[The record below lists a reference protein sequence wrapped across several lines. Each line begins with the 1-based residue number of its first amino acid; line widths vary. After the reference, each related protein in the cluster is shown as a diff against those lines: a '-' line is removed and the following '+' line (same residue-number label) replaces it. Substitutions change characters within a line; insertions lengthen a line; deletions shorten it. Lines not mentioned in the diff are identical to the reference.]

1 MSSAASPIFGGF
13 RMAGQST
20 GVDSRGRSECARF
33 SSHSFSG
40 RHLGSGSDRGTR
52 KLTCR
57 QIAVAFTGAA
67 MLATAI
73 PASAQAPTLQ
83 AGWAQQSPGTVPP
96 GRSAPGLV
104 YDAAAGQMVMFGG
117 SDLND
122 TWLWDG
128 TNWTNATPASGN
140 PLARRNM
147 SMAYDAAA
155 NQVVMFGGN
164 ESSTTFGDTW
174 LWNGTSWT
182 QVTGLSTAP
191 PARSNAFM
199 AYDAATGNVVL
210 FGGVDTNGSLLG
222 DTWLWNGSTW
232 TQLTGLSTSPSARE
246 GASMAYDAALGEVI
260 LFGGFDGN
268 YDSDVWAWD
277 GSTWTQLSPANGAP
291 SGRFGAAIAYDAA
304 ANQMVVFGGVN
315 SNGSLGDTW
324 VLAGTSNSTLAWTQ
338 QTGTG
343 PSARDVSGMDYD
355 AAQDQI
361 VLFGGEG
368 ASGNLSDTWN
378 WGLPQNF
385 GSVSVCAPGT
395 GVGSTCSNTL
405 TLTYNVPATTTF
417 GLPQVVMQGAA
428 GLDFSLASGGSCT
441 GAVNA
446 GTSCTVVVTFAP
458 QAPGLRTGA
467 VNLVD
472 DSGTLLTSTPIYGNG
487 QAPEIA
493 FAAAPAV
500 SGVSGSPVST
510 GTAVLSGPLG
520 IATDEQGNLY
530 LANAGESNLL
540 KVAASGAVTT
550 VGSGFVDPTDVAVDG
565 AGDLFVSDIGL
576 NSPNGE
582 VVEIP
587 AGCSSSSCQVAVYTP
602 VTRPSPAGVAVDG
615 LGNLFIADPV
625 AGVLELPAGCTSSA
639 CQVSVG
645 SGWSQPEGV
654 AVDAAGDL
662 FVADA
667 GLKEIVKIP
676 AGCTTAGCQTTVGSG
691 WAQPQSVA
699 VDAAGDVF
707 VADPE
712 LSSGAGGVEEVPT
725 GCTSSSC
732 QVSLFNGLSYGV
744 ATNAGG
750 EVFISE
756 ESPATQILQINQSQ
770 PPSLSFATTYVGSIS
785 NPQDFSILNAGNQ
798 PLVNSAIGLTT
809 AFELTNGIS
818 PDCDMSFTL
827 LPGQECSLTV
837 DFAPVA
843 GGNISDAATLQN
855 NSLNGNPATQTFNLA
870 GTAVEPTDTL
880 YVNGPGG
887 GSGTVVS
894 TPAGIDCSIVGS
906 TTSGACVASFTGGT
920 VVTLEETPAAGSIFT
935 TWAGSCAN
943 SSSPTCNVT
952 VSPFL
957 TVSAVFSP
965 VYTLTVTDT
974 GNGSGTVTDNEDLI
988 TCLDTNG
995 TVSGTCSAA
1004 ETNSTVT
1011 LTAEATGNSIFAG
1024 WGGACASSG
1033 VSPTCTVAMSAA
1045 MSASAS
1051 FVAPGAAQPGALE
1064 PITAGAVWGQGGSFT
1079 SNARLAAPAITANTL
1094 AFPFGMVLDSN
1105 GDLYV
1110 ADAANNR
1117 VLFYP
1122 KGSTTATQV
1131 YGQDGSYTTNY
1142 ARGPGVNASSLWGP
1156 SGIALDSAGN
1166 LYVADSNNFR
1176 VLFFPGG
1183 STTATRVYG
1192 QGGSFTSAVQNN
1204 GGVSA
1209 NSLSYMGA
1217 IAVDGS
1223 NNLYVADGAN
1233 NRVLFFPA
1241 GSTTATRVYGQN
1253 GSFTANAANNG
1264 GVSANS
1270 LNQPNGLALDSSGD
1284 LYVADTG
1291 NNRVLFYPSGST
1303 TATIVYGQG
1312 GSFTSNAAN
1321 NGGVSTDSLNQPT
1334 GVAIDSAGDLYV
1346 TDGSNNRT
1354 LFYPFG
1360 STTATRVYGQGA
1372 SFTSNAVNSG
1382 GVSANSLSGP
1392 NSLALDASGN
1402 VYVADAGNNRVLEYG
1417 PFGDVNV
1424 CPSGQATPAP
1434 CSTTVTLSYYAA
1446 ATTSFGATQ
1455 VVTQGATGLDFT
1467 QASGSTCT
1475 PAFSAPGS
1483 CTVNVNFAPLAPGLR
1498 LGAVE
1503 LYNASGGLIASAP
1516 VYGIGQA
1523 PAIAFGQGTQT
1534 TVGSGLANPYGVAVD
1549 AAGNVFVGDYGNQR
1563 VVKIPANGGAQT
1575 TIASG
1580 LNYPEGVA
1588 VDGAGNVYIAD
1599 SDNNRV
1605 LEVPAGAGPQ
1615 TTVGSGL
1622 NHPAGVA
1629 VDGAGNVFIADYL
1642 NGRVVEVPA
1651 GGGPQTTVGS
1661 GLSRPQGVAVDGL
1674 GDVFIADSGNN
1685 RVVKVAPGGVQSTLP
1700 ATGLSDPVTVAVD
1713 AAGDVVIG
1721 NYNNNNV
1728 VELTPGG
1735 VQTTVPAT
1743 GLNTNILGVTVDGT
1757 GDIFIADFDNNRVVE
1772 ENLSQA
1778 TLNFGAINV
1787 GSRSAD
1793 IGITIQDV
1801 GNQALTGSLGPTTTA
1816 DFAEDLVNSTCTSVN
1831 GISLA
1836 PGATC
1841 VEGFYAQP
1849 TTAGPLSSTAV
1860 VSDNSLN
1867 GNPATQVISL
1877 SATGVSPNFTL
1888 TVTTVGSGAGTV
1900 TDNTSAIACTGLNGS
1915 VTGTCSASYASGTN
1929 VALTATATGTS
1940 VFLGWG
1946 GACASSGTSPTCTV
1960 ALNAAASVNASFVQ
1974 QDFGSANACPAGQ
1987 TTPAPCSAAFPVTF
2001 DIPANTTIGVVQV
2014 VTQGATGLDFT
2025 QASGSTCTPALSA
2038 PGYCNVNV
2046 NFAPLAPGLRTGA
2059 VELYNAAGGLI
2070 ASAAIYGI
2078 GVGPVAAFS
2087 PAAQVQINTG
2097 SYQLV
2102 YPAGLLVDAAG
2113 NLFIADGASD
2123 SQVLKLAPDGSIS
2136 TVGSGFALP
2145 QGMAEDGAGNLFVA
2159 NNNLNEVIEV
2169 PAGCTQSTCQVP
2181 LSTNLTAQLGVAVD
2195 GTGDLFVGDF
2205 HGGVAEI
2212 PAGCTSTACQK
2223 IVYSPGAPSNP
2234 AGLTADAAGD
2244 VFIADYGRQAVV
2256 EVPAG
2261 CAVASCQKLIGSGWQ
2276 TPEDVAVDAAGD
2288 VYVADEGLGV
2298 VEVPAGCAASACQI
2312 SVVSGIVPA
2321 AVALDGAG
2329 DVFVGKLSA
2338 TQPEVLEITRSL
2350 PPSLSFAVT
2359 SVGASSGAQTASVQN
2374 VGNGTQPLSVSAGA
2388 TSTANFSENAVG
2400 SACGSSTPA
2409 NVAPGG
2415 FCYASFTFTPTT
2427 TGILTD
2433 SADFSDNT
2441 MNLASSVGVQTVN
2454 LSGIGSLNGAT
2465 GTAVPNVVGMTVPN
2479 ATTTLTTVGLTVG
2492 TVSTQYSSS
2501 EPQGSVIGESPA
2513 AGSPVNLGSPVALL
2527 ISTGEAPPPTPDP
2540 LTFENNYFVTGDYA
2554 AAGVSMKGVPAAN
2567 SLATGTITVP
2577 DLTTCGCSQGV
2588 PDGADIIDAFLYWT
2602 TIENT
2607 ATPSGNKG
2615 TFLGYSIVGQ
2625 QVGSDIPN
2633 YSDGTNSGTLRVY
2646 RADINTY
2653 FQPPP
2658 SWNGERLASG
2668 PFTVSLTDINV
2679 PGGQLTVPEGASM
2692 VVLYRA
2698 LVAPGNPGSLPLKSI
2713 VIYDGSALPSASTN
2727 QNIQGFYD
2735 AVGGANGELTT
2746 LYNAGG
2752 TWNTS
2757 SGSVSLAAAASST
2770 NAPLN
2775 AGAAYAAVIFST
2787 PVANSDND
2795 GILDSW
2801 KAGPAAPD
2809 FFAGQPGYYD
2819 VKTQSWVAL
2828 PGAKHGEKDLFVQLD
2843 WMCGS
2848 VDAQGQCSGEDLFPS
2863 PDPSGADPLAMVEKA
2878 FANTGIVLHLKI
2890 GNPVPETTCTDNTST
2905 TPPQL
2910 CEFPGQPG
2918 VIGWKNS
2925 LEFTKL
2931 WPRNFD
2937 SCAAGGDCTARFPYG
2952 QKDSYHYVL
2961 FGHSLAIPA
2970 WSTLFGTLKTVTANA
2985 STGQT
2990 TITTADRGVQG
3001 DINYCPGRFTISGVL
3016 SYPGLDGVYNTAS
3029 CPDGSTIILS
3039 TPGVANWSY
3048 ANNTPAEPVMSL
3060 TSGTVTSISGY
3071 SDLGGQDSAVTLGLW
3086 ETDPNQDMSKRAQ
3099 VIAGTL
3105 FHEIGHTLGLTHGG
3119 LYFQAGAGSYVPTF
3133 DINCKPN
3140 YQSSMNYLFQ
3150 LDGVGLNEAV
3160 AYSNQTLETLSEST
3174 LNSVG
3179 NLLANDNTTPAT
3191 FSSSAWYQ
3199 ASPPASSTGS
3209 QSSTESAAQL
3219 HCDGTPLNGDTGY
3232 FVEGSVAP
3240 VTPPWQA
3247 DQDIT
3252 FDGVQPGSTG
3262 LSGLPGY
3269 DDVANI
3275 DLRQVGA
3282 TGGEYA
3288 SLASFLSFGAST
3300 TPVSVSSG
3308 QSVTVG
3314 AGGTVSVG
3322 AGGSV
3327 ELDNGG
3333 SASVGNG
3340 AVLSGGG
3347 TMTFSTGGSL
3357 TLSNDATGPNT
3368 ITPGTDGEVVLPGG
3382 GTVTLSGTGTI
3393 TMTGT
3398 GGTVTLGGGGTVT
3411 LGGGGTITL
3420 PGTGGT
3426 VTIPSTGGSYTVPAG
3441 GTVTLGGGG
3450 NVTLGGGGTV
3460 TLGGGGNVTLGGGGN
3475 VTLGAGGNVTLGAG
3489 GTVTLGG
3496 GGNVTLG
3503 GGGNVTL
3510 GAGGTVTLG
3519 GGGTV
3524 TLGGGGNV
3532 TLGGGGSV
3540 TLGGGGNLSIGAGGT
3555 ITLGAGGNVTLG
3567 AGGTITLGAGGTVTL
3582 GGGGNVTLGGG
3593 GTITLGGGGTETV
3606 PATGGQYT
3614 VPAGGIVTLSNG
3626 GTVTLG
3632 GGGNVTLGGGGTV
3645 TLGGGGTVTLGGGGN
3660 VTLGGGG
3667 NVTLGGGGNVTLGA
3681 GGNVTLGGGGNVTL
3695 GGGGSTTTEMDYDT
3709 ANSIVR
3715 PPGSPTY
3722 SVAPAT
3728 TNTPESIQVNWT
3740 APVFG
3745 VVATYTISRSVNGA
3759 PAVVIGSVSGV
3770 NGNAPATTFTDTNP
3784 PAGTLVYTITTTL
3797 VADANGSQRQSA
3809 PSPPAVLTMNQ
3820 TVVLGSLPSS
3830 VLITNSTVPVTA
3842 TAESNGA
3849 PNMQLVSFSA
3859 SGPCSVGESTINTNG
3874 VSSATVALNSTGS
3887 CTITATQ
3894 AGDSTTATTPPAYS
3908 AATPATGTFTI
3919 LPQGSTT
3926 QSQSIALGPA
3936 PTVQYGNGFTI
3947 SATSSSGLPLSFSAP
3962 LNGPCA
3968 LGSASSSGGG
3978 LWTTTGTAS
3987 GAGLC
3992 LITVTATAG
4001 KVGSTSY
4008 SQATVTQSFNI
4019 AAAPLTVTAASFGA
4033 VYGQSLPSLTP
4044 ALNVTY
4050 SITGFV
4056 NGDTAS
4062 VVSGAPGLTTTATPS
4077 SGVGAYP
4084 ITVSTGTL
4092 AAANYAF
4099 LYVNGTLT
4107 IAPAGSSISL
4117 VSSTG
4122 GTSNYGQLVTFT
4134 PTVTP
4139 VPPGTD
4145 SVLYS
4150 YTNSTINSGASVP
4163 LGSVPVT
4170 QAYSTFLLPP
4180 GTNTVTATFGGANSD
4195 PNFQSSSA
4203 SVTQVV
4209 ASVPVAFIS
4218 PDGVAFPSTDVG
4230 LTSASMTVV
4239 LTNIGTAPLNV
4250 TGAQIVS
4257 GDSGPADFIIQ
4268 SSTCGGSL
4276 LPWQTPLGPQ
4286 PVDSGWAAAP
4296 APLTANTS
4304 TVPTGGSCTVTLAFA
4319 PNPKQDEGVRTGTLV
4334 FTDNDGGQTGATD
4347 SIALT
4352 GSALSGISS
4361 TFPMPPAQSVP
4372 AGDYL
4377 WFNSELSVDG
4387 PLDPNGNPL
4396 KMNTDEVQIM
4406 VTNGS
4411 ISFTNP
4417 TNGTTT
4423 TIPVPDAL
4431 IQFVPGLTQASTTF
4445 DATNNRWVTQV
4456 PMTDPASGRQQ
4467 FTVPG
4472 NIFVSGV
4479 PYLLPAAI
4487 GQLPQGWGNGPG
4499 ASQNVTWS
4507 AEFTTDTPGVSIN
4520 WQWGAAVYNPCFGNQ
4535 PTSANPTCAG
4545 ESLNMA
4551 NLGVLG
4557 VNSADPG
4564 KCPIA
4569 QENSYNAGTPY
4580 NFVADL
4586 VSNEQPRYG
4595 ENGPPDLYTGQAS
4608 ESAGVVPAVTP
4619 VIFTPSP
4626 LVFMPVNAGQSS
4638 SAMTITITN
4647 QNESLPFNLSGV
4659 SLTGSNAGDFAITAT
4674 TCTNA
4679 SGAATFSGNSVGAL
4693 TLAPAGGGANSCTL
4707 SIVFTPGDLGT
4718 RTGSLVFTYATPSGM
4733 APNETPPPQTVEL
4746 YGTGAGGSNPIVG
4759 LSAVS
4764 LTFPHQEQGTT
4775 SPSQTVTLVNAG
4787 GGPLTINSI
4796 AASGEFGASSTC
4808 PVSPA
4813 TLASGGACTI
4823 SVWFQPLA
4831 TSVGSRSGA
4840 ITIID
4845 NNNGVAGSTQTISL
4859 SGQASP

>member
-1 MSSAASPIFGGF
+1 
-13 RMAGQST
+13 MAGQSS
-20 GVDSRGRSECARF
+20 GVDSSGRCRCARF
-33 SSHSFSG
+33 SSHSLSG
-40 RHLGSGSDRGTR
+40 RHIGSGSERGAR
-52 KLTCR
+52 QLAWR
-57 QIAVAFTGAA
+57 QIAVAFAGAA

-73 PASAQAPTLQ
+73 PAFAQAPTLQ
-83 AGWAQQSPGTVPP
+83 AGWAQLSPTTAPP
-96 GRSAPGLV
+96 ER
-104 YDAAAGQMVMFGG
+104 F
-117 SDLND
+117 
-122 TWLWDG
+122 
-128 TNWTNATPASGN
+128 ATS
-140 PLARRNM
+140 L
-147 SMAYDAAA
+147 AYDAAHG
-155 NQVVMFGGN
+155 QVVMFGGFGY
-164 ESSTTFGDTW
+164 SSVLNDTWVWNGTNWANVTPSSGNPSARSNQTMAYDDAQGEVVLFGGSTSGTGSSRLGDTW
-174 LWNGTSWT
+174 LWNGTSWS
-182 QVTGLSTAP
+182 QVTGLATTP
-191 PARSNAFM
+191 PARSSAAM
-199 AYDAATGNVVL
+199 AYDAADGQIVL
-210 FGGVDTNGSLLG
+210 FGGLGVSNSDLG
-222 DTWLWNGSTW
+222 DTWVWNGTSW
-232 TQLTGLSTSPSARE
+232 AQATGLSASPSARW
-246 GASMAYDAALGEVI
+246 GASMSYDAALGEVI
-260 LFGGFDGN
+260 LFGGFDQTGVEDN
-268 YDSDVWAWD
+268 DTWAWN
-277 GSTWTQLSPANGAP
+277 GSAWTQLSPASSP
-291 SGRFGAAIAYDAA
+291 TGRD
-304 ANQMVVFGGVN
+304 
-315 SNGSLGDTW
+315 
-324 VLAGTSNSTLAWTQ
+324 
-338 QTGTG
+338 
-343 PSARDVSGMDYD
+343 SAGMDYD
-355 AAQDQI
+355 AALGQI
-361 VLFGGEG
+361 VLFGGELALNG
-368 ASGNLSDTWN
+368 TYLNDTWVLSGNSPGNLTWTQQTSGTSPAARATSAMAYDAAQNQVVLFGGYSNINTYGDTWN

-395 GVGSTCSNTL
+395 GVVSTCSNTL

-417 GLPQVVMQGAA
+417 GTPQVVMQGAA
-428 GLDFSLASGGSCT
+428 GLDFSLGSGGSCA

-446 GTSCTVVVTFAP
+446 GTSCTVLVTFAP

-467 VNLVD
+467 VNLFD
-472 DSGTLLTSTPIYGNG
+472 GSGTLLTSTPIYGNG
-487 QAPEIA
+487 LAPEIA
-493 FAAAPAV
+493 FAPAPSV

-520 IATDEQGNLY
+520 IAADEQGNLY
-530 LANAGESNLL
+530 LANSGESNVL
-540 KVAASGAVTT
+540 KVTPNGAVST
-550 VGSGFVDPTDVAVDG
+550 VGSGFVTPQGVAIDG
-565 AGDLFVSDIGL
+565 AGDLFVADPGL
-576 NSPNGE
+576 NTPLGE

-587 AGCSSSSCQVAVYTP
+587 AGCTVPSCQVPVYAP
-602 VTRPSPAGVAVDG
+602 VVHPSPAGVAVDG

-667 GLKEIVKIP
+667 GLQKIVKVP
-676 AGCTTAGCQTTVGSG
+676 AGCATAACQSTVGSG
-691 WAQPQSVA
+691 WSSPQSVA

-712 LSSGAGGVEEVPT
+712 LNGGSGGVEEVPA

-732 QVSLFNGLSYGV
+732 QVLLFNGLSYGV
-744 ATNAGG
+744 ATNASG

-756 ESPATQILQINQSQ
+756 QSPATQILEINQSE
-770 PPSLSFATTYVGSIS
+770 PPSLSFETTDVGSMS
-785 NPQDFSILNAGNQ
+785 NPQYFSILNAGDQ

-809 AFELTNGIS
+809 AFQLTNGIS
-818 PDCDMSFTL
+818 PACDMSFTL
-827 LPGQECSLTV
+827 LPGQECSLTI
-837 DFAPVA
+837 DFVPVA

-855 NSLNGNPATQTFNLA
+855 NSLNGNPATQTFNVA
-870 GTAVEPTDTL
+870 GTAVEPNDTL

-894 TPAGIDCSIVGS
+894 TPVGIDCSIVGL
-906 TTSGACVASFTGGT
+906 TTSGTCVATFAGGT
-920 VVTLEETPAAGSIFT
+920 IVTLEETPAAGSAFT

-943 SSSPTCNVT
+943 SSNPTCNVT

-974 GNGSGTVTDNEDLI
+974 GNGSGTVTDSEDLI

-1033 VSPTCTVAMSAA
+1033 VSPTCTVTMSAA
-1045 MSASAS
+1045 MGASAS
-1051 FVAPGAAQPGALE
+1051 FVAPGAAQPGNLE
-1064 PITAGAVWGQGGSFT
+1064 PITAGVVWGQGGSFT
-1079 SNARLAAPAITANTL
+1079 SNANNGISASSMQALGGVLVDPAGNLYAAD
-1094 AFPFGMVLDSN
+1094 GQ
-1105 GDLYV
+1105 
-1110 ADAANNR
+1110 NNR
-1117 VLFYP
+1117 VLFFP
-1122 KGSTTATQV
+1122 RGSM
-1131 YGQDGSYTTNY
+1131 
-1142 ARGPGVNASSLWGP
+1142 
-1156 SGIALDSAGN
+1156 
-1166 LYVADSNNFR
+1166 
-1176 VLFFPGG
+1176 
-1183 STTATRVYG
+1183 TATRVYG
-1192 QGGSFTSAVQNN
+1192 QNGSFTTGTANN

-1209 NSLSYMGA
+1209 NSLSNPQGLA
-1217 IAVDGS
+1217 LDSSGD
-1223 NNLYVADGAN
+1223 LYVADEYN
-1233 NRVLFFPA
+1233 NRVLFYPA

-1253 GSFTANAANNG
+1253 GSFTTKTENNG

-1270 LNQPNGLALDSSGD
+1270 LGQPYGLAVDASGGLYVSDYQNNRVLFYPAGSTTATRVYGQGGSFTSNAVNNGGISASSLNQPTGVALDSSGD
-1284 LYVADTG
+1284 LYIADIY

-1303 TATIVYGQG
+1303 TATRVYGQL
-1312 GSFTSNAAN
+1312 GSFTSGTAN
-1321 NGGVSTDSLNQPT
+1321 NGGITADSLDNPMYP
-1334 GVAIDSAGDLYV
+1334 ALDSAGDLYV
-1346 TDGSNNRT
+1346 VDRSNNRMV
-1354 LFYPFG
+1354 FYPFG
-1360 STTATRVYGQGA
+1360 STTATRVYGQLG
-1372 SFTSNAVNSG
+1372 SFTSGAANNG
-1382 GVSANSLSGP
+1382 GISANSFSEP
-1392 NSLALDASGN
+1392 WAVAVDNSGN
-1402 VYVADAGNNRVLEYG
+1402 VYVSDYSNNRVLEYG
-1417 PFGDVNV
+1417 PFGNVNV
-1424 CPSGQATPAP
+1424 CPSGQSTPAP

-1446 ATTSFGATQ
+1446 ATTNFGATQ

-1467 QASGSTCT
+1467 EGTGGTCT
-1475 PAFSAPGS
+1475 GAFSAPGS

-1498 LGAVE
+1498 MGAVH
-1503 LYNASGGLIASAP
+1503 LLDSSGNVLAALPI
-1516 VYGIGQA
+1516 YGVGQA
-1523 PAIAFGQGTQT
+1523 PAIAFGLGVQS
-1534 TVGSGLANPYGVAVD
+1534 TVGSGLVNPYSIAED
-1549 AAGNVFVGDYGNQR
+1549 AAGNIFIADWGDGR
-1563 VVKIPANGGAQT
+1563 VVKIPAGGGAQT

-1580 LNYPEGVA
+1580 LSYLEGVA
-1588 VDGAGNVYIAD
+1588 VDGAGNVYTAEID
-1599 SDNNRV
+1599 DNLV
-1605 LEVPAGAGPQ
+1605 LKIPAGGGAPI
-1615 TTVGSGL
+1615 TVGSGL
-1622 NHPAGVA
+1622 NRPAGVA
-1629 VDGAGNVFIADYL
+1629 VDGAGNVFIADYF
-1642 NGRVVEVPA
+1642 NNRVVEVPA
-1651 GGGPQTTVGS
+1651 NGGAQTTVGS
-1661 GLSRPQGVAVDGL
+1661 GLNVPQGVAVDGL
-1674 GDVFIADSGNN
+1674 GDVIIADSGNN
-1685 RVVKVAPGGVQSTLP
+1685 RVVKVSASGVQTTLP
-1700 ATGLSDPVTVAVD
+1700 FTGLDDPIGVAAD
-1713 AAGDVVIG
+1713 AAGDVFVT
-1721 NYNNNNV
+1721 NYWISSV
-1728 VELTPGG
+1728 FELTPSG
-1735 VQTTVPAT
+1735 VQTTVAAT
-1743 GLNTNILGVTVDGT
+1743 GLGTNILGVAVNGS

-1778 TLNFGAINV
+1778 ALNFGAINV

-1831 GISLA
+1831 GVSLV

-1849 TTAGPLSSTAV
+1849 TTAGPLSSTAA
-1860 VSDNSLN
+1860 VSDNSFN

-1877 SATGVSPNFTL
+1877 SATGISPNFTL
-1888 TVTTVGSGAGTV
+1888 TVATVGSGSGTV
-1900 TDNTSAIACTGLNGS
+1900 TDNSSAIACTGSNGTL
-1915 VTGTCSASYASGTN
+1915 TGTCSGSYPSGTN
-1929 VALTATATGTS
+1929 VTLTATVTGTS
-1940 VFLGWG
+1940 AFLGWG
-1946 GACASSGTSPTCTV
+1946 GACASSGTNSTCIVTV
-1960 ALNAAASVNASFVQ
+1960 NAAASVTASFVQ

-1987 TTPAPCSAAFPVTF
+1987 TTPAPCSAAFPITF
-2001 DIPANTTIGVVQV
+2001 NIPANTTIGAVLV
-2014 VTQGATGLDFT
+2014 VTQGASGLDFT
-2025 QASGSTCTPALSA
+2025 QASGSTCTPAFSA
-2038 PGYCNVNV
+2038 PGSCNVNV
-2046 NFAPLAPGLRTGA
+2046 NFAPLAPGLRLGA
-2059 VELYNAAGGLI
+2059 VELYNATGGLI
-2070 ASAAIYGI
+2070 ASAPIYGI

-2087 PAAQVQINTG
+2087 PAAQVQIHTG
-2097 SYQLV
+2097 SYSLV
-2102 YPAGLLVDAAG
+2102 YPAGLLVDASG
-2113 NLFIADGASD
+2113 NLFIADGD
-2123 SQVLKLAPDGSIS
+2123 TDNQVLKLAPDGSIS

-2159 NNNLNEVIEV
+2159 NNNLNEVIKI
-2169 PAGCTQSTCQVP
+2169 PAGCTQSSCQAPV
-2181 LSTNLTAQLGVAVD
+2181 STNLTAQLGVAVD
-2195 GTGDLFVGDF
+2195 GAGDLFVGDF
-2205 HGGVAEI
+2205 NGEVAEI
-2212 PAGCTSTACQK
+2212 PSGCTSTVCQK

-2234 AGLTADAAGD
+2234 VGLTADAAGD
-2244 VFIADYGRQAVV
+2244 VFIADNGRKAVV

-2261 CAVASCQKLIGSGWQ
+2261 CTAASCQKLIGSGWQ
-2276 TPEDVAVDAAGD
+2276 APDDVAVDAAGD
-2288 VYVADEGLGV
+2288 VYVADEGLGAV
-2298 VEVPAGCAASACQI
+2298 VEVPAGCAASACQT
-2312 SVVSGIVPA
+2312 SVVSGILPA

-2329 DVFVGKLSA
+2329 DVFVGNVSA

-2359 SVGASSGAQTASVQN
+2359 NVGASNGPQTASVQN
-2374 VGNGTQPLSVSAGA
+2374 VGNGTQPLSVSVGA
-2388 TSTANFSENAVG
+2388 TSTGNFSENAAS
-2400 SACGSSTPA
+2400 SACGTSTPA
-2409 NVAPGG
+2409 NVLPGG

-2441 MNLASSVGVQTVN
+2441 MNLASSVSVQTVN
-2454 LSGIGSLNGAT
+2454 LSGIGSLYGAT
-2465 GTAVPNVVGMTVPN
+2465 GAAVPNVVGMTVPN

-2527 ISTGEAPPPTPDP
+2527 VSTGEAPPPAPDP

-2554 AAGVSMKGVPAAN
+2554 AAGVSLKGATAAN
-2567 SLATGTITVP
+2567 NLATGTITVP

-2607 ATPSGNKG
+2607 ATPSGNNG
-2615 TFLGYSIVGQ
+2615 TFLGYSITGE

-2668 PFTVSLTDINV
+2668 PFTVSLTDINI
-2679 PGGQLTVPEGASM
+2679 PSGQLTVPEGASM

-2713 VIYDGSALPSASTN
+2713 VIYDGSALPSASTT
-2727 QNIQGFYD
+2727 QTIQGFYD
-2735 AVGGANGELTT
+2735 AVGGNGELTT

-2752 TWNTS
+2752 TWSTS
-2757 SGSVSLAAAASST
+2757 SSSVSLAAGASSA

-2819 VKTQSWVAL
+2819 VRTQSWVAL

-2848 VDAQGQCSGEDLFPS
+2848 VDSQGNCTGEDLFPS
-2863 PDPSGADPLAMVEKA
+2863 PDPSGADPLSMVEKA

-2931 WPRNFD
+2931 WPRNFN

-2961 FGHSLAIPA
+2961 FGHSLAVPA
-2970 WSTLFGTLKTVTANA
+2970 WSTLFGTLKTITANA

-2990 TITTADRGVQG
+2990 TITTADRGSQG
-3001 DINYCPGRFTISGVL
+3001 DINYCPSRFTISGVL
-3016 SYPGLDGVYNTAS
+3016 SDPGLNGVYNTAS

-3048 ANNTPAEPVMSL
+3048 ANNTPAEPVTSL

-3086 ETDPNQDMSKRAQ
+3086 ETDPTQDMSKRAQ

-3119 LYFQAGAGSYVPTF
+3119 LYFKGGAGSYIPTF

-3150 LDGVGLNEAV
+3150 LDGVGLNAAV

-3179 NLLANDNTTPAT
+3179 DLLANDNTTPAT

-3199 ASPPASSTGS
+3199 ASAPANSTGS
-3209 QSSTESAAQL
+3209 PSSTESAAQL

-3262 LSGLPGY
+3262 LTGLPGY

-3288 SLASFLSFGAST
+3288 SLANFLSFGASS

-3308 QSVTVG
+3308 QSVAVG

-3322 AGGSV
+3322 DGGSV
-3327 ELDNGG
+3327 ELNNGG
-3333 SASVGNG
+3333 SASVGSG

-3357 TLSNDATGPNT
+3357 TLSNDAAGPNT
-3368 ITPGTDGEVVLPGG
+3368 ITPGADGKIVLPGG

-3398 GGTVTLGGGGTVT
+3398 GGTVTLGGGGNVT

-3420 PGTGGT
+3420 PDSGGT

-3606 PATGGQYT
+3606 PPTGGSYT
-3614 VPAGGIVTLSNG
+3614 VPAGGVVTLSNG

-3722 SVAPAT
+3722 SVVPAT

-3859 SGPCSVGESTINTNG
+3859 SGPCSVGDSTINTNG

-3926 QSQSIALGPA
+3926 QSQTIALGPA

-3947 SATSSSGLPLSFSAP
+3947 SATSSSGLPLSFAAP

-3968 LGSASSSGGG
+3968 VGSASSSGGG

-3992 LITVTATAG
+3992 LITVTAPAG
-4001 KVGSTSY
+4001 QVGSSSY
-4008 SQATVTQSFNI
+4008 SQATVTQSFYI

-4062 VVSGAPGLTTTATPS
+4062 VVSGAPGLTTTATPT

-4092 AAANYAF
+4092 AAANYSF

-4122 GTSNYGQLVTFT
+4122 GASNYGQLVTFT

-4230 LTSASMTVV
+4230 STSASMTVV

-4268 SSTCGGSL
+4268 SSTCSGSL

-4286 PVDSGWAAAP
+4286 RVDSGWAAAP
-4296 APLTANTS
+4296 APLAANTS
-4304 TVPTGGSCTVTLAFA
+4304 TIATGDSCTVTLAFA
-4319 PNPKQDEGVRTGTLV
+4319 PNPKQGEGVRTGTLV

-4352 GSALSGISS
+4352 GSALSGISG

-4377 WFNSELSVDG
+4377 WFNSELSVEG

-4396 KMNTDEVQIM
+4396 KMSTDEVQIM

-4467 FTVPG
+4467 FTIPG

-4487 GQLPQGWGNGPG
+4487 GQLPRGWGNGPG

-4507 AEFTTDTPGVSIN
+4507 AEFTTDTPGVLIN

-4580 NFVADL
+4580 NFLADL
-4586 VSNEQPRYG
+4586 VSNEQPGHG
-4595 ENGPPDLYTGQAS
+4595 EIGPPDLYTGQAS

-4638 SAMTITITN
+4638 GAMTITMTN

-4718 RTGSLVFTYATPSGM
+4718 RTSSLVFTYATPPGM

-4775 SPSQTVTLVNAG
+4775 SSSQTVTLVNAG

-4813 TLASGGACTI
+4813 TLARGGVCTI